1 MIDDDPMHRTRAMIN
16 AGSAL
21 EGFARLKGVGKEDRS
36 FSIDE
41 VAKVAGMPKVTCHN
55 YVQRTIFRPSVSGRT
70 GRGGSAELLF
80 SWHDCY
86 VAGLCGAFRR
96 LGLHPDLL
104 REVSILFYSE
114 YRKPDLFDLL
124 PCPICGSEA
133 TVSILVTQYSSAYG
147 VSCKGEHVSSCY
159 GLPLNSQ
166 ETKQKA
172 IDKWNE
178 MCEKMKPK
186 GERHATETGR
196 TVAGQQRT
204 DSKGQVSRLRGQRD
218 LRDG

>member
-1 MIDDDPMHRTRAMIN
+1 MNESPESNRGDYEKLKSMFCDQSFCTVDVDTREARLISTVDAIHLMIDDDPMHRTRAMIN

-104 REVSILFYSE
+104 REVSILFYE
-114 YRKPDLFDLL
+114 D
-124 PCPICGSEA
+124 
-133 TVSILVTQYSSAYG
+133 
-147 VSCKGEHVSSCY
+147 
-159 GLPLNSQ
+159 
-166 ETKQKA
+166 
-172 IDKWNE
+172 
-178 MCEKMKPK
+178 EKKK
-186 GERHATETGR
+186 RTGR
-196 TVAGQQRT
+196 AAATAGR
-204 DSKGQVSRLRGQRD
+204 S
-218 LRDG
+218 